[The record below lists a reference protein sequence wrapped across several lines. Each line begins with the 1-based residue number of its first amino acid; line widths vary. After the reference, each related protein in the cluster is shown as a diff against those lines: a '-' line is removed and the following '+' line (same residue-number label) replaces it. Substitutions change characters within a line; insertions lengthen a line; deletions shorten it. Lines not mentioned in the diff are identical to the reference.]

1 MEEYDS
7 NDLNGLFGNIGEKFI
22 EVKTLLSG
30 SCLNIME
37 MNNNV
42 YLKRV
47 RKTYKKHERNTK
59 GKIGVKK

>member
-1 MEEYDS
+1 
-7 NDLNGLFGNIGEKFI
+7 
-22 EVKTLLSG
+22 
-30 SCLNIME
+30 

-59 GKIGVKK
+59 GKIGVKKWPKVDKDKKKRKT